1 METHEQIPLI
11 VQTDL
16 EHGGRW
22 TSLRAGTREWLWLR
36 DEPLR
41 DHVTVGDDF
50 ADAGGLEEC
59 VPTVRGLPDHGD
71 AWTRAWI
78 AIDEHEHVVRCKEF
92 ELTRRISVDHGAV
105 IADYRLA
112 ADPGYRF
119 IWAAHALL
127 DVSPRATLELGQGSK
142 VRLFP
147 EAAPYLS
154 EPWPDGAAWIEG
166 DWPAPAGLRL
176 DTLGPDDGSGVGA
189 VAYRPDA
196 TNVHGRATALVLD
209 GSDQLRMTVEA
220 EAQPTAIALWRNLGG
235 FPQPVPYRSIG
246 VEPMLGRVFDLA
258 DAQDGDCAVTP
269 ATGEVHWRLTIA
281 SFRQTEGH

>member
-1 METHEQIPLI
+1 METTEQIPLI
-11 VQTDL
+11 VQTDP

-59 VPTVRGLPDHGD
+59 VPTVRGIPDHGD

-92 ELTRRISVDHGAV
+92 ELTRRVSVDHGAV
-105 IADYRLA
+105 VADYRLA

-147 EAAPYLS
+147 EAAPHLS
-154 EPWPDGAAWIEG
+154 EPWPDGAAWVEG

-209 GSDQLRMTVEA
+209 GPDQLRMTVEA

-258 DAQDGDCAVTP
+258 DALDGDCAVTP
-269 ATGEVHWRLTIA
+269 ESGEVHWRLTIA
-281 SFRQTEGH
+281 SFRRTERN